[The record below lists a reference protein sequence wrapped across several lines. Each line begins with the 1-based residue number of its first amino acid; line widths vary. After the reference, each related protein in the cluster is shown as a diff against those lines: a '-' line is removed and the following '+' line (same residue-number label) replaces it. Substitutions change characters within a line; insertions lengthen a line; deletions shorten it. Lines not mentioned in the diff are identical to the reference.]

1 MKPNQTTKDRIK
13 QSRKIIQETIAKL
26 GEHLEQGYSTEMTRY
41 LKTMALFHT
50 YSTSNQFLIL
60 AQRPEATQVA
70 GFQTWKRLHRSIKR
84 GEKAVRVLAPVCTKK
99 KTVSIQSK
107 ETKQEDSKV
116 PFEEDTIHSFRVVCV
131 FDLAQTHGSKLPE
144 PFRAQ
149 GEARQRLSMLE
160 QAVRNNGIQLDYGYA
175 GRAYGYSKKGS
186 ITIKKGMDSAETFA
200 VLAHEFAHELLHQ
213 RQTTND
219 SRPLRELEAE
229 AVACVVCE
237 RFSVQAIQASSD
249 YIRLWEGDKNKL
261 LNRLE
266 KIRRCASTIITQIE
280 SLTKEG
286 KKSQPMVVD

>member
-1 MKPNQTTKDRIK
+1 MKANQNIKDRIQ
-13 QSRKIIQETIAKL
+13 QSRRIIQETIAKL
-26 GEHLEQGYSTEMTRY
+26 GEQLEKGYSTEMTRY

-60 AQRPEATQVA
+60 AQRSGATRVA

-84 GEKAVRVLAPVCTKK
+84 GEKAIRILAPVCTKK
-99 KTVSIQSK
+99 KTDSIQPK
-107 ETKQEDSKV
+107 EIKQEDSKE
-116 PFEEDTIHSFRVVCV
+116 PAEEDTIYSFRVVCV

-149 GEARQRLSMLE
+149 GEARQCLSMLE
-160 QAVRNNGIQLDYGYA
+160 QTVRNNGIQLGYGYT
-175 GRAYGYSKKGS
+175 GRAFGYSKKGS

-200 VLAHEFAHELLHQ
+200 VLAHEFAHEILHQ

-219 SRPLRELEAE
+219 SRSLRELEAE

-237 RFSVQAIQASSD
+237 RFGVQTIQSSSD

-266 KIRRCASTIITQIE
+266 KVRRCASTIITQIE
-280 SLTKEG
+280 SLAKRGGELATH
-286 KKSQPMVVD
+286 SD

>member
-1 MKPNQTTKDRIK
+1 MKSNQNTKDRIQ

-26 GEHLEQGYSTEMTRY
+26 GEQLEKGYSIEMTRY

-84 GEKAVRVLAPVCTKK
+84 GEKAIRILAPICTKK
-99 KTVSIQSK
+99 KTVSIQPK
-107 ETKQEDSKV
+107 ETKQEDSKDPV
-116 PFEEDTIHSFRVVCV
+116 EEDTIYSFRTVCV

-144 PFRAQ
+144 PFRAH
-149 GEARQRLSMLE
+149 GEARQCLSMLE
-160 QAVRNNGIQLDYGYA
+160 QTVRNNGIQLDYGYT

-186 ITIKKGMDSAETFA
+186 ITIKMGMESAETFA
-200 VLAHEFAHELLHQ
+200 VLAHEFAHEILHQ

-219 SRPLRELEAE
+219 SRSLRELEAE

-237 RFSVQAIQASSD
+237 RFGVQTIQASSD
-249 YIRLWEGDKNKL
+249 YIRLWEGDKTKL

-280 SLTKEG
+280 SLAKEE
-286 KKSQPMVVD
+286 KRSHPMAID